1 MKKLDLKDKVILIT
15 GASGGIGKA
24 VAEGFYKCGAKL
36 VLTDLS
42 LEALNTTF
50 AEMDHSR
57 VFIATLNVVNMA
69 ETKAVVAEAIKRF
82 GRIDVA
88 FANAGI
94 GAKTPTTMLAIT
106 DDEFQQ
112 IVNVDLFGVWNTIK
126 ATLPHII
133 DAQGHILI
141 TASIYAFVN
150 GMANAPYAASKAAV
164 ESLGRALRTELAGTG
179 ATAGV
184 LYPGWV
190 ETPIAKVAFGGH
202 QEATTLVKHAM
213 PGPFGRAVQ
222 PSVIADAVI
231 AGVESRASRI
241 IAPKRWI
248 PMSLLRGL
256 LNATSDALLDRD
268 RKVHQLIRSLE
279 KRAIAKHLD

>member
-1 MKKLDLKDKVILIT
+1 MKKFDLQDKVILIT

-24 VAEGFYKCGAKL
+24 VAERLYECGAKL

-42 LEALNTTF
+42 LGALNTTF
-50 AEMDHSR
+50 AEMDKNR
-57 VFIATLNVVNMA
+57 VFIATLDVVNMA
-69 ETKAVVAEAIKRF
+69 ETKAVVAEAIKQF

-94 GAKTPTTMLAIT
+94 GAKTPTTMLAIA

-190 ETPIAKVAFGGH
+190 ATPIANVAFGGH
-202 QEATTLVKHAM
+202 REATALVKHAM

-222 PSVIADAVI
+222 PVVIADAVI
-231 AGVESRASRI
+231 AGVQSRASRI
-241 IAPKRWI
+241 IVPKRWI

-268 RKVHQLIRSLE
+268 RKVHQLIRALE
-279 KRAIAKHLD
+279 KRVAGNQQD